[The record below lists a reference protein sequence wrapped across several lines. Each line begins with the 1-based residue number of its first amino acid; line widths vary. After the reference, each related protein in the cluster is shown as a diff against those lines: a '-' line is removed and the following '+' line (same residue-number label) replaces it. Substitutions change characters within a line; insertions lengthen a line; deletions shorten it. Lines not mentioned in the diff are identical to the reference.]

1 MKKANVQ
8 LESLACPS
16 CLLKIENALKRLD
29 GVEKES
35 IKVLYNASRA
45 RFNFDETKVNPT
57 TIENAISKLGYR
69 VLKITVK

>member
-1 MKKANVQ
+1 MKKANIQ

-16 CLLKIENALKRLD
+16 CLMKIENALKRLD
-29 GVEKES
+29 GIEKDS

-45 RFNFDETKVNPT
+45 RFDFDDEKVTPAK
-57 TIENAISKLGYR
+57 IEDAITALGYR